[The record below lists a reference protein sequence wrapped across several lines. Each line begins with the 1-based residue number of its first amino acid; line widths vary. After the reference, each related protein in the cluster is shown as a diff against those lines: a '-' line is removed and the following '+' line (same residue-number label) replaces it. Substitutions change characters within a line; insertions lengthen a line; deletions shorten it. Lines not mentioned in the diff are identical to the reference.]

1 MSWQHFEYPDCGLY
15 IHLYP
20 TDAFK
25 TTTVKAV
32 IRLPLDEQA
41 TANSL
46 LLRVLSRGCRKFPT
60 MRKIS
65 VFLEALY
72 GADFGIDVAK
82 IGENYIMEF
91 DMSFVSERFIPGRS
105 DGLLPKAFD
114 FIRHIIG
121 IKPST
126 LLMAGGNFRP
136 DYLEQEQM
144 NLKNLIESL
153 FDNKIAYA
161 EERCT
166 AAMCADEPYGIYE
179 YGKADEVDRLTG
191 KALINRHKDIIA
203 SASLHIFGVGVVEPD
218 RITRKICDIFGRRA
232 VDTRYE
238 IRDTGD
244 THLAS
249 HISPAQERLVRETV
263 PEIDQGKLVMGY
275 RTNTTWAN
283 ENDVFAL
290 MMANGV
296 LGGFPHSKIF
306 QNVREK
312 AGLAYYASSKLE
324 KTKGLLLINAGI
336 NHDKFDQAV
345 KVIKEQIDAI
355 KAGDISRK
363 EMDATKGSIVTR
375 LKSVE
380 DSASSLIDYQTEL
393 IINNRNLTINEITE
407 RIQGVTK
414 DRIASVAGRI
424 KLDTV
429 YFLTTG

>member
-1 MSWQHFEYPDCGLY
+1 MSWQHFEYPDSGLY
-15 IHLYP
+15 VHLYP

-25 TTTVKAV
+25 TTTVKV
-32 IRLPLDEQA
+32 LIRLPLDEQA

-91 DMSFVSERFIPGRS
+91 DMGFVAERFIPGKA
-105 DGLLPKAFD
+105 GQLLSQALN
-114 FIRHIIG
+114 FIRNIIG
-121 IKPST
+121 LKQPT
-126 LLMAGGNFRP
+126 LLLSKGTFRT

-166 AAMCADEPYGIYE
+166 AAMCKGEPYGIYE
-179 YGKADEVDRLTG
+179 YGKTDEVDKLNG
-191 KALINRHKDIIA
+191 QSLLNRHQEIMA
-203 SASLHIFGVGVVEPD
+203 SAEVHIFVVGVFKEALMKREIV
-218 RITRKICDIFGRRA
+218 RLFGRKLRNP
-232 VDTRYE
+232 TPF
-238 IRDTGD
+238 
-244 THLAS
+244 L
-249 HISPAQERLVRETV
+249 SPKGRGNDVVEKERLIRETI

-283 ENDVFAL
+283 GDDVFAL

-355 KAGDISRK
+355 KAGDISAK
-363 EMDATKGSIVTR
+363 EMDATKESIVTR

-393 IINNRNLTINEITE
+393 IINKRNLTIDDITK
-407 RIQGVTK
+407 RIEGVTK
-414 DRIASVAGRI
+414 AEIASVMGKIR
-424 KLDTV
+424 LDTV
-429 YFLTTG
+429 YFLTKEP